1 MREDLSSNWGLTP
14 PDSPIRMHDPPKLP
28 LSGDTS
34 GETLELDRAPPRT
47 IWLLEL
53 ATPDAARRVAVSPG
67 KALTIGSGTSATV
80 RVDDRTVSAA
90 HCRVTAEGHGLVIRD
105 LGSKNGLFVG
115 GARVTEAV
123 LGRAGCGF
131 MIGRTSVVIRDSEPK
146 KRGVAAPSVPGLVGD
161 SSAIRRVAEEV
172 CKAAGCRAPVL
183 IQGESGTGKDV
194 VARALHQ
201 LSGRRGAYV
210 PMNAAAFPD
219 ALADSELFGHERGA
233 FTGAV
238 GSRAGAFEQA
248 NRGTLFLDEVAEL
261 SPSVQV
267 RLLRVVEDGQIRP
280 LGGMRQRQVD
290 ARLISA
296 SWADLSERV
305 RVGRF
310 RADLYHRL
318 STLVITLPPLRER
331 KDDIPALC
339 AALLQRVQGEL
350 GPKVVS
356 DAALDRLLEYSWPGN
371 VRELGGVLYRAGL
384 RAPSE
389 CIEPEHL
396 ALVHTK
402 RPRRELAVLT
412 PAEAHQLYEVHGR
425 NKSAAARAAAVPRST
440 FRGWLER
447 GAVDRAE
454 ASYPGLRSC
463 PGALDPGAPG
473 RRSGSGES

>member
-1 MREDLSSNWGLTP
+1 
-14 PDSPIRMHDPPKLP
+14 MHDPPKVP
-28 LSGDTS
+28 PSRDTL

-53 ATPDAARRVAVSPG
+53 ATPEAARRIAVSPG
-67 KALTIGSGTSATV
+67 KELTIGSGASASV

-90 HCRVTAEGHGLVIRD
+90 HCRITAEGRGLVIRD

-123 LGRAGCGF
+123 LGRSGCGF
-131 MIGRTSVVIRDSEPK
+131 MIGRTSVVIRGSEPTQ
-146 KRGVAAPSVPGLVGD
+146 GQSAAPAVPGLVGD
-161 SSAIRRVAEEV
+161 SSAIRRVAEDV
-172 CKAAGCRAPVL
+172 FRAARCRAPVL

-194 VARALHQ
+194 VAQALHQ
-201 LSGRRGAYV
+201 LSARRGAYV

-219 ALADSELFGHERGA
+219 ALADSELFGHQRGA

-261 SPSVQV
+261 SPAVQV

-280 LGGMRQRQVD
+280 LGGAEQRHVD
-290 ARLISA
+290 VRLISA

-305 RVGRF
+305 LVGRF

-318 STLVITLPPLRER
+318 STLVITLPALRER

-339 AALLQRVQGEL
+339 TALLQRVQGEL

-356 DAALDRLLEYSWPGN
+356 DAALDRLVEYSWPGN

-396 ALVHTK
+396 ALGSTK
-402 RPRRELAVLT
+402 RRRRELALLT
-412 PAEAHQLYEVHGR
+412 PSEAHELYELHGR
-425 NKSAAARAAAVPRST
+425 NKSAAARAASVPRST

-447 GAVDRAE
+447 GSLEPFE
-454 ASYPGLRSC
+454 ASHPGVRNPGVRSC
-463 PGALDPGAPG
+463 PGALAPGAPV
-473 RRSGSGES
+473 RRSGSDER